1 MSPLSCSPLP
11 SLNTVATDWI
21 SPTFATLIAPMEGQF
36 SYLPELV
43 SGSNR
48 SLDYTFAH
56 QARALVY
63 YHTEAFSSARALL
76 QAAQEDP
83 LTRQLMVP
91 EGGLGKTTFYEA
103 NASRGVPQ
111 MLALVGRL
119 SKKVSKRLKIEHL
132 DLGNLKAIDGSL
144 IQASLSMRWAEYS
157 STQRKVKAHLGFDL
171 NLGIPRNLA
180 LTDGKGAERPFVSTF
195 LEEGET
201 GVVDRGYLDYSGFDA
216 WIEEGKHFVAR
227 IRKNAQ
233 YEILERLP
241 VPPTSPLSSGPRIFF
256 FAQVRLGDA
265 AHRMNH
271 PVLLVGFKSRGKSYW
286 IVTDRLELSAAQIA
300 FIFSLRW
307 EIETFFAWWKRHLK
321 VYHLISRTYHGV
333 LLQLLAGLATY
344 LLLVLYFH
352 QQYGERPSVRRL
364 RSLRQQI
371 RQETHTTFVPVYI
384 PVYTIDIDLVF
395 LGVVL
400 FLWTQAPAKS

>member
-1 MSPLSCSPLP
+1 
-11 SLNTVATDWI
+11 VAAHWI
-21 SPTFATLIAPMEGQF
+21 SPTFSTLIAPMEGQF
-36 SYLPELV
+36 PYLPELV
-43 SGSNR
+43 SGSNHP
-48 SLDYTFAH
+48 LEYPFAH

-83 LTRQLMVP
+83 LARQLMVP

-103 NASRGVPQ
+103 NASRGVPP
-111 MLALVGRL
+111 MLALVDRL

-132 DLGNLKAIDGSL
+132 DLGDLKAIDGSL
-144 IQASLSMRWAEYS
+144 IEASLSMAWAEYS
-157 STQRKVKAHLGFDL
+157 STQRKAKAHLGFNL
-171 NLGIPRNLA
+171 NLGLPQNLA
-180 LTDGKGAERPFVSTF
+180 LTAGNGAERPFVSTF

-201 GVVDRGYLDYSGFDA
+201 GVVDRGYLDYRGFDA
-216 WIEEGKHFVAR
+216 WIDEGKHFGAR
-227 IRKNAQ
+227 IRKNAH
-233 YEILERLP
+233 YELLEPLP
-241 VPPTSPLSSGPRIFF
+241 LPTAPPLSFGTRLFF
-256 FAQVRLGDA
+256 FARVRLGDD

-271 PVLLVGFKSRGKSYW
+271 PLLLVGFQSRGKRYW
-286 IVTDRLELSAAQIA
+286 VVTDRLELSAAQIA

-321 VYHLISRTYHGV
+321 VYHLIARNYHGV

-352 QQYGERPSVRRL
+352 QRYGERPSLQRL

-371 RQETHTTFVPVYI
+371 RQEAHTPFIPVYI
-384 PVYTIDIDLVF
+384 PVYTIDIDLIFWLLLVF
-395 LGVVL
+395 LEIHA
-400 FLWTQAPAKS
+400 QAKS